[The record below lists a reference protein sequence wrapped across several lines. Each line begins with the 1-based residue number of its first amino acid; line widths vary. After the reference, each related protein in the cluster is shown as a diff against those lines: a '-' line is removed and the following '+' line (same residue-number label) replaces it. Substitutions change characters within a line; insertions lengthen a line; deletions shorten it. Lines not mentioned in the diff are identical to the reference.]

1 MRRNIKSSKIEERRK
16 KRMLIPMVY
25 FMLEIIFV
33 WLVLS
38 LIQLKFDPRDWA
50 IWSIGIFMILGAYSF
65 SKTLHV
71 YNRQKNYKE

>member
-1 MRRNIKSSKIEERRK
+1 MQRNIKSSKINERRK
-16 KRMLIPMVY
+16 KRLVIPMVY
-25 FMLEIIFV
+25 FILEVIFM

-50 IWSIGIFMILGAYSF
+50 IWSVGIFLLVGVYSF

-71 YNRQKNYKE
+71 YQRQKDYKE